1 MTLQRTQIYLDPEQH
16 RRLTEEA
23 ASRGVSLAA
32 LLRDVVGK
40 HLDGRGAP
48 AGVKSFEAITAI
60 VDLDAPTDLV
70 GDWDTAMSEAMQQRY
85 RKKTGKAKTARRP
98 RR

>member
-16 RRLTEEA
+16 RRLIEEA
-23 ASRGVSLAA
+23 ALRGVSLAA
-32 LLRDVVGK
+32 LLREVVGK
-40 HLDGRGAP
+40 HLERRGAP
-48 AGVKSFEAITAI
+48 TAAKSFDAITAI

-70 GDWDTAMSEAMQQRY
+70 GDWDTTMSEAMQQRY
-85 RKKTGKAKTARRP
+85 HKKTGAGRRP